1 MKGRRW
7 TEEEDQFLRE
17 KVLQSI
23 SNGGSQLDAFDEV
36 GKKIGRTAG
45 ACGFRWNAVLRQQ
58 DPESYSDAKKQ
69 RVYTQLQRKRRPKF
83 ESLARI
89 GESLVEVEQQCK
101 RKKNQIEQLKK
112 EIQNR
117 DVEIQRLES
126 GAVSKSVFQQKSEQ
140 LIQKELKE
148 RYQDLLSLMNEI
160 QQQPVFAELFSQMKF
175 EPSVIDG
182 KSDGDTSS

>member
-7 TEEEDQFLRE
+7 TEEEDQYLRE

-83 ESLARI
+83 ESLSRI
-89 GESLVEVEQQCK
+89 GELLVEVEQQWM

-112 EIQNR
+112 EIQNC
-117 DVEIQRLES
+117 DVEIQRLENETVFKP
-126 GAVSKSVFQQKSEQ
+126 VSEQKSEQ

-148 RYQDLLSLMNEI
+148 RYQDLLSLVNELK
-160 QQQPVFAELFSQMKF
+160 QQPVFTELFSQMKF
-175 EPSVIDG
+175 EPPVIDG
-182 KSDGDTSS
+182 KSDVDTSS

>member
-7 TEEEDQFLRE
+7 TDEEDQYLRE

-83 ESLARI
+83 ESMSRI
-89 GESLVEVEQQCK
+89 GELLVEIEQQWK
-101 RKKNQIEQLKK
+101 RKKNQIEHLKK

-117 DVEIQRLES
+117 DAEIQKLENEV
-126 GAVSKSVFQQKSEQ
+126 VSKSLIEQKSEQ
-140 LIQKELKE
+140 LVQKELKE
-148 RYQDLLSLMNEI
+148 RYQDLLSLVNEI

-175 EPSVIDG
+175 ELPVIDG
-182 KSDGDTSS
+182 ESDVDTSS